1 MKMRKSGSGRDNVG
15 GVGVREAKMVTGN
28 ETGIMFKVSVEGLP
42 DMIMIGKS
50 PGQVKNQL
58 RKIVKQPSM
67 IQGVERMPKS
77 KVKMMYRDI
86 VAGRDEEE

>member
-1 MKMRKSGSGRDNVG
+1 
-15 GVGVREAKMVTGN
+15 
-28 ETGIMFKVSVEGLP
+28 
-42 DMIMIGKS
+42 MIMVGKS
-50 PGQVKNQL
+50 PGQIKNQL